1 MKNANQ
7 VYLPLSSF
15 DRDSINSLSAVDA
28 IDFLLRLRLDKSS
41 HKWHAT
47 RYFNHYKSF
56 SNVVDAAVNNSLENI
71 IRTDFIPNLKFPFE
85 FANRYLDDKT
95 NHGTTI
101 SDASEVIN
109 YLRHSMR
116 GRTDEVFK
124 VLYLNGRNQIIRND
138 DVSNGTINHAA
149 VYPRNIIYNAL
160 KYNASSL
167 ILAHNHPSGNAR
179 PSKEDISTTNR
190 IRNAANLFDI
200 NVLDHVI
207 VAGNKYYSFAMRG
220 EV

>member
-1 MKNANQ
+1 MKNLDQ
-7 VYLPLSSF
+7 IHLPLSSF

-28 IDFLLRLRLDKSS
+28 LDFLLRLRLDKNS

-47 RYFNHYKSF
+47 RYFNYYNSF
-56 SNVVDAAVNNSLENI
+56 SNVVDAAVNNTLENI
-71 IRTDFIPNLKFPFE
+71 VRTDFISNLKFPFE

-95 NHGTTI
+95 NNGTQI
-101 SDASEVIN
+101 SDASDVFD

-124 VLYLNGRNQIIRND
+124 VLYLNNQNQVIKND
-138 DVSNGTINHAA
+138 DASNGTINAA
-149 VYPRNIIYNAL
+149 PVYPRNIIYNAL
-160 KYNASSL
+160 KYNASNL
-167 ILAHNHPSGNAR
+167 ILAHNHPSGEAR
-179 PSKEDISTTNR
+179 PSKEDISITNR

-200 NVLDHVI
+200 NILDHII
-207 VAGNKYYSFAMRG
+207 VAGDKYYSFAMRG

>member
-1 MKNANQ
+1 MKNLDQ
-7 VYLPLSSF
+7 IHLPLSSF
-15 DRDSINSLSAVDA
+15 DRDSINSLSAVEA
-28 IDFLLRLRLDKSS
+28 LDFLLRLRLDKNS

-47 RYFNHYKSF
+47 RYLNYYNSF

-71 IRTDFIPNLKFPFE
+71 VRTDFISNLKFPFE

-95 NHGTTI
+95 NNGTQI
-101 SDASEVIN
+101 SDASDVFD

-124 VLYLNGRNQIIRND
+124 VLYLNNQNQVIKND
-138 DVSNGTINHAA
+138 DASNGTINHAA

-160 KYNASSL
+160 KYNASGL
-167 ILAHNHPSGNAR
+167 ILAHNHPSGEAR
-179 PSKEDISTTNR
+179 PSKEDISITNR

-200 NVLDHVI
+200 NILDHI
-207 VAGNKYYSFAMRG
+207 IIAGDKYYSFAMRG